1 MGVEEVFI
9 PLKKMPPFFQELLKD
24 GEVKGLKVKMEQ
36 LREVRKAILKLS
48 SGRKA
53 TLAKDIGDMFSN
65 KRSAQLK
72 QAVDV
77 FFEETYPRQKV
88 KLKTYSKQEVVEQAR
103 KAHALSVFDEFKKTV
118 QLFLINKLAG
128 DTCPPEPSTHVEKDA
143 DRLSE
148 LSKDLIKAVQFK
160 INPECPICLD
170 DIPSGEAAQCRH
182 SYGPARHIFHLTC
195 AQDLEGRARQSGSR
209 RVACPVCRFEM
220 LRNFQR
226 IRIDGEEIVSHSPDP
241 VHPISL
247 AERVEGIVVP
257 VAERIL
263 VPGSQVCLMLLVLL
277 YVPVALYMFSTTE
290 LGQDLMEIARPFAS
304 PWIQLGATSLCSSIL
319 PSSIPSLI
327 KWFACFLFI
336 SLLRG

>member
-24 GEVKGLKVKMEQ
+24 GEVKGFKVKMEQ

-53 TLAKDIGDMFSN
+53 TLAKDIGGMFAN
-65 KRSAQLK
+65 KGSAQLK
-72 QAVDV
+72 QAVDT
-77 FFEETYPRQKV
+77 FFEENYPRRKV
-88 KLKTYSKQEVVEQAR
+88 KLKTYSKQEVFEQAR

-160 INPECPICLD
+160 INPECPICMD

-182 SYGPARHIFHLTC
+182 PYGPARHIFHLTC
-195 AQDLEGRARQSGSR
+195 AQDLEGHARQSGSR

-226 IRIDGEEIVSHSPDP
+226 IQIDGEEIVSHSPDP
-241 VHPISL
+241 DHRISL
-247 AERVEGIVVP
+247 AERIESIV
-257 VAERIL
+257 
-263 VPGSQVCLMLLVLL
+263 VPGSQVCLMLLILL

-304 PWIQLGATSLCSSIL
+304 PWIQLGATSLCSLIL